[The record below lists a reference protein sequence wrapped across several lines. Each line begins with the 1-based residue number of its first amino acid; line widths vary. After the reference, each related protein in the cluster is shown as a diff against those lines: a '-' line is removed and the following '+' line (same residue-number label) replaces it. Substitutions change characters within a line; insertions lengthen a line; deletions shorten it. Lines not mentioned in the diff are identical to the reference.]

1 MVITT
6 MRNDGDQ
13 EVFEF
18 RCFSLVNQA
27 LLNCLK
33 EICEIILMTQSH
45 LELDLN
51 QMPGLNS
58 ISEKLIPN
66 N

>member
-1 MVITT
+1 MIFTV
-6 MRNDGDQ
+6 RNDGDQ
-13 EVFEF
+13 EVFGF
-18 RCFSLVNQA
+18 RCFSLVNQY
-27 LLNCLK
+27 LLNYLK
-33 EICEIILMTQSH
+33 EILEIILINQSH

-51 QMPGLNS
+51 QMPSFNS